1 MKILSDVWSV
11 LLTLNPFIVSGI
23 TKKCSAR
30 KRLTN
35 PIIMRGKILAA
46 EYRFTSKD
54 MGVPNL
60 GTMSENLGFVGFAY
74 RQNGT

>member
-1 MKILSDVWSV
+1 MW
-11 LLTLNPFIVSGI
+11 
-23 TKKCSAR
+23 R
-30 KRLTN
+30 QERLTN

-60 GTMSENLGFVGFAY
+60 RTMSENLGFVGFAY